1 MKHLPKNHIELAG
14 QVTIGPRGQ
23 VVIPSEVRHKLN
35 LKPGDHMLAL
45 YIADSESIAF
55 VHTSKLQDLINQ
67 SGGELTHTL
76 GKNLKSHPIAKN

>member
-1 MKHLPKNHIELAG
+1 MKQLPKNHIELAG

-35 LKPGDHMLAL
+35 LKPGDQMLAL

-67 SGGELTHTL
+67 SSGELTHSL
-76 GKNLKSHPIAKN
+76 EKNFKPRTD

>member
-1 MKHLPKNHIELAG
+1 MKQLPKNHIELAG

-45 YIADSESIAF
+45 YIADSESVAF
-55 VHTSKLQDLINQ
+55 VHRSKLQDLINQ
-67 SGGELTHTL
+67 SSGELTHTL
-76 GKNLKSHPIAKN
+76 SEKIKPSGKNT